1 MSDQKRIMIIAG
13 EASGDLHASSLVLEI
28 RKLLPN
34 VCFTGIGG
42 SRMRE
47 IGVDLI
53 LDNREIAVTGFSE
66 VFSKIRTILRAF
78 RLVKETIL
86 RVRPDLLILLDFPDF
101 NLRVAKTARRMGI
114 PVLYYISPQVWAWRR
129 GRVRAIQGLVEKI
142 MVILP
147 FEASLYGDK
156 GVFVG
161 NPLLDVVRPSL
172 TADEAREQFGIR
184 KESPVVAL
192 LPGSRENEIRQ
203 LLPLFLKAAHLIR
216 EQVPDIQYLLPVA
229 PTVSDDEV
237 EPMIQKAGIP
247 IRLVRDRAYDAIALS
262 DFAVVASGT
271 ATLETA
277 ILGVPMMI
285 VYKMSRMSYF
295 MASRLVRVPH
305 IGLINMVAGERIVP
319 ELVQD
324 QLTPERIMEEALHV
338 LKDRARAEEISGK
351 LKQAVSRLGGP
362 GASARAAGIV
372 VQFLE
377 VNG

>member
-1 MSDQKRIMIIAG
+1 MPDQKRIMIIAG

-34 VCFTGIGG
+34 VRFTGIGG

-47 IGVDLI
+47 TGVDLI

-66 VFSKIRTILRAF
+66 VFSKAGTIFRAF
-78 RLVKETIL
+78 GLVKETM
-86 RVRPDLLILLDFPDF
+86 RRFRPDLLILLDFPDF
-101 NLRVAKTARRMGI
+101 NLRAGKAARRMGI
-114 PVLYYISPQVWAWRR
+114 PVLYYISPQVWAWRK
-129 GRVRAIQGLVEKI
+129 GRIRAIHDLVEKI

-172 TADEAREQFGIR
+172 PAKQAREQFGIR

-192 LPGSRENEIRQ
+192 LPGSRENEVHQ
-203 LLPLFLKAAHLIR
+203 LLPVFLKAAELIR

-229 PTVSDDEV
+229 STVSEDEIGLMV
-237 EPMIQKAGIP
+237 RKAGIP

-277 ILGVPMMI
+277 ILGIPMLI
-285 VYKMSRMSYF
+285 VYRISRMSYLL
-295 MASRLVRVPH
+295 AKQLVRVPH

-324 QLTPERIMEEALHV
+324 QLTPERIMEEVLKV
-338 LKDRARAEEISGK
+338 LKDRVRSAEISGK

-372 VQFLE
+372 VQCIE
-377 VNG
+377 GKG